1 MARLEVSLTAAALV
15 LSVPFSLAA
24 QAVQGTVVDAT
35 NGVPVGTG
43 FVVLL
48 NEDSVEVARALTS
61 SEGRFDLAAPNSGVY
76 RLRSERIG
84 YGTFVSDPFQLLS
97 DTILTL
103 SLEVTALPVRLD
115 VVEVA
120 GEDRCHVNPERALA
134 TGLIWE
140 EIRKALAATAWS
152 GTQELYHYRRYS
164 YTRDLSANRRRI
176 TKETGRTREGVTA
189 QPYMSLP
196 AAQLAA
202 DGYIVR
208 RGNENWYYVPDARVL
223 LDDAFLSTHCFHVVR
238 DSVEH
243 PGRVGLAFEPTPDRS
258 VTEVRGA
265 LWLDESTSELHK
277 LEVAYT
283 ELPGNVA
290 DERAG
295 ATVEF
300 MKIPSGAWIV
310 QRWQARTPL
319 IHVRVR
325 GNAVEGARRQE
336 AVINGFQDIG
346 GEILEITASDGSKIY
361 PATLAHIIGPI
372 FDSTKSQPLAGGH
385 VVIAGT
391 DFWTSTD
398 RNGEFHLA
406 VPLEGE
412 YTVSFAHPWLD
423 SIGLDSPEITVDL
436 ARERTDTVVV
446 TIPHSN
452 TMAAHLCGTSSNR
465 QDLRVVVGRVA
476 GSDHEAVSGARVT
489 ASWQEV
495 VPDDERFTIRDMQ
508 QVGETDDAGFFVLC
522 GLPVGRPVSIKA
534 DHRRRKSRTA
544 NVIFPRMAEGDLLYA
559 WDRRPDQAYSYS
571 HPAPPPIWM
580 VNLGMGIDDEPGTTT
595 ISQALLSGL
604 VVDRASGQGL
614 EGVAVSLNGR
624 ESVVSRED
632 GTFDLVA
639 AQWARG
645 ANTISFRR
653 TGYRN
658 WVQELWI
665 DESEAQVTLSVLL
678 EPTAVIA
685 LEPIE
690 VSATAVQYLDDVGFS
705 ERRERGL
712 GRFMDRQGI
721 ESRLGAARDI
731 GDLLTAIPG
740 VIIVPDGRDGMSGT
754 LLRVTGMPSGPGGGC
769 TAPNLFVDD
778 RQIPFDTFESLA
790 QVIQPEEVIG
800 MEIYR
805 SPSEMPA
812 KYGGAESGCG
822 VVLIWTNQGNRKPF

>member
-1 MARLEVSLTAAALV
+1 MRMALAKTQVWLTAAALV
-15 LSVPFSLAA
+15 LCVPFNLTA
-24 QAVQGTVVDAT
+24 QTVQGTVVDAT
-35 NGVPVGTG
+35 SNVPVGTG

-48 NEDSVEVARALTS
+48 NEHGVEVARALTS
-61 SEGRFDLAAPNSGVY
+61 SEGQFDVAAPNSGVY
-76 RLRSERIG
+76 HLRSERIG
-84 YGTFVSDPFQLLS
+84 YGAFVSDPFELQS
-97 DTILTL
+97 DTIL
-103 SLEVTALPVRLD
+103 SLELKVTALPVRLD
-115 VVEVA
+115 AVEVA

-134 TGLIWE
+134 TGLVWE

-152 GTQELYHYRRYS
+152 GTQELYHYRKYS
-164 YTRDLSANRRRI
+164 YTRDLSANRRSVTR
-176 TKETGRTREGVTA
+176 ETGRTREGVTA

-196 AAQLAA
+196 ASQLAA
-202 DGYIVR
+202 GGYIIQ

-243 PGRVGLAFEPTPDRS
+243 PGRVGLAFEPTPDRA

-265 LWLDESTSELHK
+265 LWLDQSTSELHT

-290 DERAG
+290 DELAG

-300 MKIPSGAWIV
+300 MKLPSGAWIV

-319 IHVRVR
+319 IHTRVR

-336 AVINGFQDIG
+336 AVISGFQDIG

-361 PATLAHIIGPI
+361 PATLAHLIGSI

-398 RNGEFHLA
+398 RNGAFHLA

-423 SIGLDSPEITVDL
+423 SIGLDSPEIAVDL
-436 ARERTDTVVV
+436 ARERTDTVAVM
-446 TIPHSN
+446 IPHS
-452 TMAAHLCGTSSNR
+452 TTVAVQLCGAGPNR

-495 VPDDERFTIRDMQ
+495 VPDEERFTIRDMQ
-508 QVGETDDAGFFVLC
+508 QVGETGDAGFFVLC
-522 GLPVGRPVSIKA
+522 GLPLGRPLSIKA
-534 DHRRRKSRTA
+534 DHQRRKSRTA
-544 NVIFPRMAEGDLLYA
+544 NVIFPRMADGDLLYA
-559 WDRRPDQAYSYS
+559 WDRRPDQAYSHSY
-571 HPAPPPIWM
+571 PAPPPIWM
-580 VNLGMGIDDEPGTTT
+580 VNLTIGIEDETRTIT
-595 ISQALLSGL
+595 ISQAVLSGL
-604 VVDRASGQGL
+604 VADRVSGQGL
-614 EGVAVSLNGR
+614 EGVAVSLNSR

-639 AQWARG
+639 AQWVRG

-653 TGYRN
+653 TGYRD

-665 DESEAQVTLSVLL
+665 GESESPVSLSVLL

-690 VSATAVQYLDDVGFS
+690 VSAAAVQYLEEVGFS

-769 TAPNLFVDD
+769 AAPKLFVDD

-790 QVIQPEEVIG
+790 QVIRPEDVIG
-800 MEIYR
+800 IEIYR
-805 SPSEMPA
+805 SPAEMPA
-812 KYGGAESGCG
+812 RYGGAESGCG
-822 VVLIWTNQGNRKPF
+822 VVLIWTNQRD